1 MSDVSKNLKRIRIER
16 NLTQDE
22 LAEKVCVTR
31 QTISNWETG
40 KSQPDIETLV
50 TLGEVL
56 GTDANELIYGNKTN
70 GYIRFQKK
78 YVAMTI
84 VCMVIAAIAVVLDC
98 TIFSAIKNDFNLYF
112 YYSWWLMF
120 ATMVIRPFA
129 VFTFGCGVVSAISMF
144 ADLSLYKKERLI
156 ILLISILL
164 LLIPLYLGIM
174 EVLLLLRVNISN
186 YVWLINVGMSDIG
199 IEKLIFL
206 HIFPFLSG
214 AGLFI
219 ATRKK
224 NV

>member
-1 MSDVSKNLKRIRIER
+1 M
-16 NLTQDE
+16 
-22 LAEKVCVTR
+22 TR

-98 TIFSAIKNDFNLYF
+98 TIFPAIKNDFNLYF

-144 ADLSLYKKERLI
+144 ADLSLYKNFDYQYSSSFDSVVSWYNGSVTSAPRK
-156 ILLISILL
+156 
-164 LLIPLYLGIM
+164 YF
-174 EVLLLLRVNISN
+174 
-186 YVWLINVGMSDIG
+186 
-199 IEKLIFL
+199 KLCM
-206 HIFPFLSG
+206 
-214 AGLFI
+214 AD
-219 ATRKK
+219 
-224 NV
+224 

>member
-1 MSDVSKNLKRIRIER
+1 METKDIIYELRTKYKM
-16 NLTQDE
+16 TQDE

-70 GYIRFQKK
+70 GYIRFQEK

-84 VCMVIAAIAVVLDC
+84 VCMVIAAIVVVLDC
-98 TIFSAIKNDFNLYF
+98 TIFPAIKNDFNLYF

-156 ILLISILL
+156 ILIISRICLL
-164 LLIPLYLGIM
+164 
-174 EVLLLLRVNISN
+174 
-186 YVWLINVGMSDIG
+186 
-199 IEKLIFL
+199 
-206 HIFPFLSG
+206 
-214 AGLFI
+214 
-219 ATRKK
+219 
-224 NV
+224 